1 MCINYQCTL
10 YLYIQ
15 EISER
20 YNNDGYSTDRPPV
33 SAHVQVAFD
42 KDDVDIPYQNITQ
55 GWNVERQQV

>member
-20 YNNDGYSTDRPPV
+20 YKNDGYSTDRSPV
-33 SAHVQVAFD
+33 SAYVQVVSD